1 MDQAATSLCSSR
13 PPCGSRAAA
22 ATSTEE
28 TARGSSAGHKRPFKP
43 LCVNNV
49 VSKASSPNMHD
60 TQPSDDALGGNYC
73 RWHVMVAAHN
83 TQRVANCC
91 CTQWWHSSGTVVAHS
106 SGTERGGGA
115 QNTRH
120 VWKSRGWFCRLAI
133 GRDPMVPA
141 NERRALGGGGE
152 SFHLEAYCSAS
163 RPYLLNNWSIVENNS
178 IYEALP
184 RVVEKVSLKVRFR
197 CRGSS
202 GGGQSGKCLICTG
215 HRSTEVQHWVQLL
228 RSAAKSL

>member
-1 MDQAATSLCSSR
+1 MLFPKPVHQICMIHNHLMMHLVAIIADGTSR
-13 PPCGSRAAA
+13 WQHITHRGWQ
-22 ATSTEE
+22 TVFVHNGGTE
-28 TARGSSAGHKRPFKP
+28 
-43 LCVNNV
+43 
-49 VSKASSPNMHD
+49 
-60 TQPSDDALGGNYC
+60 
-73 RWHVMVAAHN
+73 
-83 TQRVANCC
+83 
-91 CTQWWHSSGTVVAHS
+91 WWHTALAQSSGTVVAHS
-106 SGTERGGGA
+106 GGTERGGGA